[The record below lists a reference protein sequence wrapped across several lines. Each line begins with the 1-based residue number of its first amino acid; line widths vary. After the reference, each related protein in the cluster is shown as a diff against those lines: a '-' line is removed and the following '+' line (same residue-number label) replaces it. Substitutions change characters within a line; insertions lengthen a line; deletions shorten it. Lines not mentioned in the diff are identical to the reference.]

1 MKIDLLT
8 IFPEYFDSIL
18 RFGMI
23 RQGIKKGLVEI
34 STLDLREFTEDRH
47 RTVDDRPFGG
57 GEGMVLKPEPVFRA
71 VDRCG
76 VDRGKMSSIVLLS
89 PGGVKF
95 DQGKAKELSLK
106 AHLVLICGRYEGVDQ
121 RVADSLVDE
130 EISIGDF
137 VLSGGELA
145 AAVLVDCVCRL
156 IPGVLGDGRSA
167 LSESFMDGVLDCPQY
182 TRPAEYR
189 GLRVPEVLLS
199 GDHDAI
205 RKWREEQ
212 ALEITRSRRPDLL
225 EAFREK

>member
-8 IFPEYFDSIL
+8 IFPDYFESIL
-18 RFGMI
+18 KFGMI
-23 RQGIKKGLVEI
+23 RQGIRKGLTEI
-34 STLDLREFTEDRH
+34 STVDLREFTEDRH

-71 VDRCG
+71 VEHCNVVRAETSR
-76 VDRGKMSSIVLLS
+76 VILLS
-89 PGGVKF
+89 PRGPKF

-121 RVADSLVDE
+121 RVADALVDE
-130 EISIGDF
+130 ELSVGDYI
-137 VLSGGELA
+137 LSGGELA
-145 AAVLVDCVCRL
+145 AAIVVDSVCRL

-167 LSESFMDGVLDCPQY
+167 LSESFMEGVLDYPQY

-189 GLRVPEVLLS
+189 GLRVPGVLLS
-199 GDHDAI
+199 GDHSAI